1 MTFLPLPSRA
11 YNRPI
16 EVANGWRVVSN
27 QMWPIKDQSFPIMY
41 LLSICI
47 YALCLVMQFLR
58 FCPRTF
64 PLYSSIVHRFAII
77 LKLVQYLDR
86 SKLESNICIYVCARL
101 HEDCVSIQPFALRY
115 SPRTLIR
122 AFLPLFTIYDVLF
135 WNGGQLRPRRGVG
148 ISFLSMVISAV
159 EEKGGMLNPRC
170 KENDRSIQGD
180 AML

>member
-1 MTFLPLPSRA
+1 M
-11 YNRPI
+11 
-16 EVANGWRVVSN
+16 ANGWRVVSN

-47 YALCLVMQFLR
+47 YAHCLVMQFLR

-86 SKLESNICIYVCARL
+86 SKLRSNIYIYVCIRGLCKYTAFRFK
-101 HEDCVSIQPFALRY
+101 VFPSG
-115 SPRTLIR
+115 SRTLIR

-159 EEKGGMLNPRC
+159 EEKGGTLNPRC
-170 KENDRSIQGD
+170 KEDDRSIQGD

>member
-27 QMWPIKDQSFPIMY
+27 QMWLIKDQSFPIMY

-86 SKLESNICIYVCARL
+86 SKLESNIYIYVCARV

-115 SPRTLIR
+115 SPRDLAR
-122 AFLPLFTIYDVLF
+122 LSEHSFHFSQFTMSFFGMAANCVLVAELEF
-135 WNGGQLRPRRGVG
+135 P
-148 ISFLSMVISAV
+148 SFQWWFQ
-159 EEKGGMLNPRC
+159 R
-170 KENDRSIQGD
+170 
-180 AML
+180 

>member
-1 MTFLPLPSRA
+1 M
-11 YNRPI
+11 
-16 EVANGWRVVSN
+16 ANGWRVVSN

-47 YALCLVMQFLR
+47 YALRLVMQFLR

-86 SKLESNICIYVCARL
+86 SKLNFDIYMCVYVYICGRVCVRELCKCTAFRFK
-101 HEDCVSIQPFALRY
+101 VFPSG
-115 SPRTLIR
+115 SRTLIR

-159 EEKGGMLNPRC
+159 EEKGGML
-170 KENDRSIQGD
+170 KST
-180 AML
+180 M